1 MRFSIHH
8 ESVYAYDTAVTFA
21 PHVLRLHPRPDATR
35 VLAQSISVEPPPL
48 GRIERTDAYGN
59 TVSEVTF
66 AATQA
71 SRLRITS
78 EVEVETSPPLA
89 LFRARTLSLPPLPW
103 STPWADELTPYRG
116 TSNAETVRAF
126 AANLV
131 SKVGADPIAFL
142 EGLTRA
148 IFDRTDRGIR
158 TEGAAQPAEVTL
170 ERRSGACRD
179 VALLFMAACRTQGI
193 AARFVSGYQAR
204 EQTPDGRRY
213 LHAWA
218 EVYVE
223 DAGWCGWDAMHGV
236 PAAEGHV
243 ALCAAPD
250 QAETMP
256 VEGGFFFTGSVVN
269 STLDWTLRIAVG

>member
-21 PHVLRLHPRPDATR
+21 PHWLRLHPRPDAAR
-35 VLAQSISVEPPPL
+35 VISQSIFVQPAPL
-48 GRIERTDAYGN
+48 ARIERIDAYGN
-59 TVSEVTF
+59 TVSGVTF

-71 SRLRITS
+71 SILRITS
-78 EVEVETSPPLA
+78 DAEVETSPPLA
-89 LFRARTLSLPPLPW
+89 LLRARTLNLPPLPW
-103 STPWADELTPYRG
+103 PAPWADELTQYRG
-116 TSNAETVRAF
+116 TSNSEPVRAF
-126 AANLV
+126 AADLV
-131 SKVGADPIAFL
+131 SKVGADPIAFF
-142 EGLTRA
+142 EVLTRA
-148 IFDRTDRGIR
+148 IFERTHRGIR

-193 AARFVSGYQAR
+193 AARFVSGYQAN

-223 DAGWCGWDAMHGV
+223 GAGWCGWDAMHGV
-236 PAAEGHV
+236 PAGEGHV
-243 ALCAAPD
+243 ALCAAPN

-256 VEGGFFFTGSVVN
+256 IEGGFFFSGSVVN
-269 STLDWTLRIAVG
+269 STLDWTLRITIG